1 MRTRELPLEYLIRAS
16 KETLESFELTR
27 LNRAANFRKEARDVM
42 NDWVQAEIESRLARF
57 VLERR
62 RAQSGDCRSLSSE
75 FAPPLE
81 VELLSSDSL
90 FAQSVAEANSISF
103 SEPAGNFP
111 EGAVPNCLARMN
123 SALPPASSPT
133 TQLSFLDSLPD
144 SPFQL
149 DLFARAPRANADLK
163 SNAPEDLPQ
172 TNAIPGR
179 ALPARRSS
187 LLASEFVTCSKALS
201 ATRRDALRRAHN
213 RFVQTRL
220 SKRTCPRLS
229 HPLAAS
235 GVSGIASRKLV
246 ANHCVTSKCSSAAAI
261 LRPRPPMVRRERVD
275 TRSFSSSQ
283 PVDGQAF
290 KKAAPFDSRP
300 SLRSADAFKLFE
312 RIGVSNASLVRS
324 YALAGAPSPVHRQSQ
339 LSCDSFKSSEFCSR
353 LRRDDSDSREITFA
367 ESRNSSGARVS
378 FLNLMSRSNVDFG
391 KFMLAP
397 TNQVRYFASHP
408 TSAVK
413 FLFHHRANL
422 CPGGVI
428 KIFIETVEWIYP
440 HIPAPQVAPMRFSP
454 VLDPRFI
461 VSTGPDESL
470 VIRPVASH
478 PFRVLRRGTKSQ
490 LPGSAIFCRNSRS
503 AFAVSRPS
511 SPALPA
517 ISIAFHAST
526 PSSAASD
533 DCLLR
538 PFRASNENIFAARFS
553 DDSNSFVL
561 APHFAAAARPPY
573 LSSHVS
579 CALASFLFC
588 KTVSS
593 VSDTFFR
600 SPTC

>member
-27 LNRAANFRKEARDVM
+27 LNRAANFRKEARDVL
-42 NDWVQAEIESRLARF
+42 NDWVQAEVESRLARF

-81 VELLSSDSL
+81 VELLSSASQ

-103 SEPAGNFP
+103 AEPPGNFLD
-111 EGAVPNCLARMN
+111 GAVTNCLARMD
-123 SALPPASSPT
+123 SAWPPPSSPT

-144 SPFQL
+144 SHFQL
-149 DLFARAPRANADLK
+149 DLFARAPRANVD
-163 SNAPEDLPQ
+163 SPSHAPEELPQ
-172 TNAIPGR
+172 INAIPSR
-179 ALPARRSS
+179 ALPARPSS
-187 LLASEFVTCSKALS
+187 LLTSEFLTCSKALS
-201 ATRRDALRRAHN
+201 ATHRDTLRHAQN

-220 SKRTCPRLS
+220 LKKTRPRLS
-229 HPLAAS
+229 HPLAAKH
-235 GVSGIASRKLV
+235 GVTPKF
-246 ANHCVTSKCSSAAAI
+246 SSAAAI
-261 LRPRPPMVRRERVD
+261 LRPRPPMVRTERVD

-378 FLNLMSRSNVDFG
+378 FFNLMSRSNVDFG

-428 KIFIETVEWIYP
+428 KTFIKTVEWICP

-454 VLDPRFI
+454 VLEPRFV
-461 VSTGPDESL
+461 VSTGPDES
-470 VIRPVASH
+470 VVMRPVANH

-503 AFAVSRPS
+503 AFSVSRPS
-511 SPALPA
+511 SLALPA
-517 ISIAFHAST
+517 ISITFHAST
-526 PSSAASD
+526 PRVAASD
-533 DCLLR
+533 DSLVR
-538 PFRASNENIFAARFS
+538 SFRASNENIFAARFS
-553 DDSNSFVL
+553 DESNSFVL
-561 APHFAAAARPPY
+561 ALHFAGAAKPPY

-588 KTVSS
+588 KKVSS
-593 VSDTFFR
+593 VSDTLFR
-600 SPTC
+600 SPKC